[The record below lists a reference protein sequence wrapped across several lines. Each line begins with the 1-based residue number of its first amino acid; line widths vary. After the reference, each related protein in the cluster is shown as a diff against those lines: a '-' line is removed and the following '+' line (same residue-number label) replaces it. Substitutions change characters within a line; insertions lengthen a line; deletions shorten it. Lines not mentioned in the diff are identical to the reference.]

1 LQEEADANLNVIQIG
16 FRSASEKPAN
26 DADQRF
32 SSEREMIHTSLS
44 RTAHEFA
51 MNGSKSHHRRSRVPG
66 TLSIIKRR
74 LLLSIATAGIALALG
89 FALGR
94 SFPSAATPVSVST
107 TASPAAD
114 PQLPATIALSPPKL
128 ANLQLQIEKA
138 KAGPLVRAVSAT
150 GSVGYDERHLARIRP
165 MARGRIEAL
174 DVTAGDRVVA
184 GQGLAVLDNFDL
196 SAAHSKVL
204 SAEAA
209 LNQAKAQLAAANA
222 AYDRAT
228 NLIRSGFVTQAELEA
243 RRAAAVTMEADLRTK
258 EAQLRQ
264 YQEEEARLLPVR
276 PAAVGAGSSSD
287 QPGDSRGALVAPF
300 AGVVD
305 SVSVATGEIVDP
317 ATPIFTVS
325 DLSTVWVQADVAA
338 RDLGAVKVGDAVEV
352 KVSAFPSRV
361 FSGRVTYIPDQI
373 ESATGMAKVRCE
385 VPNPDGALRVNMFA
399 TVTIL
404 SPQGGDAVLAPSS
417 SLQEINGQSVVFI
430 PTGDRQFVWRAVHT
444 GLVANGKT
452 QITSGLAADTPVV
465 GEGSYWL
472 KATLMQS
479 TIPDQG

>member
-1 LQEEADANLNVIQIG
+1 
-16 FRSASEKPAN
+16 
-26 DADQRF
+26 
-32 SSEREMIHTSLS
+32 MIHTSLS
-44 RTAHEFA
+44 RTAHVFA
-51 MNGSKSHHRRSRVPG
+51 INWSESDNRRSLPPG
-66 TLSIIKRR
+66 RLPIVKRR
-74 LLLSIATAGIALALG
+74 LLISVATVAIAVAAGFAAGRSLPSASIAVPVST
-89 FALGR
+89 
-94 SFPSAATPVSVST
+94 PSAV
-107 TASPAAD
+107 AAD
-114 PQLPATIALSPPKL
+114 PELPATITLSEPKL
-128 ANLQLQIEKA
+128 ANLQLQIGQA

-150 GSVGYDERHLARIRP
+150 GSVGYDQLHLARIKP
-165 MARGRIEAL
+165 TARGRIETV

-184 GQGLAVLDNFDL
+184 GQRLAVLDNFDL

-204 SAEAA
+204 GAEAA
-209 LNQAKAQLAAANA
+209 LNQAKAQLAAASA

-228 NLIRSGFVTQAELEA
+228 NLIRSDLVTQAELVA
-243 RRAAAVTMEADLRTK
+243 RRATAVTMEADLRTK

-276 PAAVGAGSSSD
+276 PAAAGADTSND
-287 QPGDSRGALVAPF
+287 QPEDSRGALFAPF

-325 DLSTVWVQADVAA
+325 DLSTVWVQADVAE

-352 KVSAFPSRV
+352 KVSAFPGRV
-361 FSGRVTYIPDQI
+361 FAGRVTYIPDQI

-385 VPNPDGALRVNMFA
+385 VPNPDGALRVNMFT

-404 SPQGGDAVLAPSS
+404 SPQDGDAVLVPSS
-417 SLQEINGQSVVFI
+417 SLQEVNKQSVVFV
-430 PTGDRQFVWRAVHT
+430 PTGDGRFAWRPVHT

-452 QITSGLAADTPVV
+452 QVTGGLAAGTPVV

-472 KATLMQS
+472 KAALMQS

>member
-1 LQEEADANLNVIQIG
+1 
-16 FRSASEKPAN
+16 
-26 DADQRF
+26 
-32 SSEREMIHTSLS
+32 M
-44 RTAHEFA
+44 
-51 MNGSKSHHRRSRVPG
+51 
-66 TLSIIKRR
+66 KRR
-74 LLLSIATAGIALALG
+74 LLISVATVAIAVAAGFAAGRSLPSASIAVPVSA
-89 FALGR
+89 
-94 SFPSAATPVSVST
+94 PSAV
-107 TASPAAD
+107 AAD
-114 PQLPATIALSPPKL
+114 PELPATITLSEPKL
-128 ANLQLQIEKA
+128 ANLQLQIGQA

-150 GSVGYDERHLARIRP
+150 GSVGYDQLHLARIKP
-165 MARGRIEAL
+165 TARGRIETV

-184 GQGLAVLDNFDL
+184 GQRLAVLDNFDL

-204 SAEAA
+204 GAEAA
-209 LNQAKAQLAAANA
+209 LNQAKAQLAAASA

-228 NLIRSGFVTQAELEA
+228 NLIRSDLVTQAELVA
-243 RRAAAVTMEADLRTK
+243 RRATAVTMEADLRTK

-276 PAAVGAGSSSD
+276 PAAAGADTSND
-287 QPGDSRGALVAPF
+287 QPGDSRGALFAPF

-317 ATPIFTVS
+317 ATQIFTVS
-325 DLSTVWVQADVAA
+325 DLSTVWVQADVAE

-352 KVSAFPSRV
+352 KVSAFPGRI
-361 FSGRVTYIPDQI
+361 FAGRVTYIPDQI

-385 VPNPDGALRVNMFA
+385 VPNPDGALRVNMFT

-404 SPQGGDAVLAPSS
+404 SPQDGDAVLVPSS
-417 SLQEINGQSVVFI
+417 SLQEVNKQSVVFV
-430 PTGDRQFVWRAVHT
+430 PTGDGRFAWRPVHT

-452 QITSGLAADTPVV
+452 QVTGGLAAGTPVV

-472 KATLMQS
+472 KAALMQS

>member
-1 LQEEADANLNVIQIG
+1 
-16 FRSASEKPAN
+16 
-26 DADQRF
+26 
-32 SSEREMIHTSLS
+32 MIHTSLS
-44 RTAHEFA
+44 HTVHVFA
-51 MNGSKSHHRRSRVPG
+51 MNWSGFHHRRSRVPG

-74 LLLSIATAGIALALG
+74 LLFSVVTVGIAVALG
-89 FALGR
+89 FAVGR
-94 SFPSAATPVSVST
+94 SSSSVSDSAPMSAAAVAL
-107 TASPAAD
+107 TAA
-114 PQLPATIALSPPKL
+114 QLPATITLSEPKL
-128 ANLQLQIEKA
+128 TNLRLQIEKA

-150 GSVGYDERHLARIRP
+150 GSVGYDQLHFARIRP

-174 DVTAGDRVVA
+174 DATAGDRVVA
-184 GQGLAVLDNFDL
+184 GQRLAVLDNFDL

-204 SAEAA
+204 GAGAA

-228 NLIRSGFVTQAELEA
+228 NLIRSDLVTQAELVA
-243 RRAAAVTMEADLRTK
+243 RRATAVTMEADLRTK

-276 PAAVGAGSSSD
+276 PAVAGADTSND
-287 QPGDSRGALVAPF
+287 QPGDSRGALFAPF

-325 DLSTVWVQADVAA
+325 DLSTVWVQADVAE

-352 KVSAFPSRV
+352 KVSAFPGRV
-361 FSGRVTYIPDQI
+361 FAGRVTYIPDQI

-385 VPNPDGALRVNMFA
+385 VPNADGALRVNMFA

-417 SLQEINGQSVVFI
+417 SLQEVNGQSVVFI
-430 PTGDRQFVWRAVHT
+430 PTGDRQFAWRAVHT
-444 GLVANGKT
+444 GLVANGNT
-452 QITSGLAADTPVV
+452 QITSGLAAGTPVV

-472 KATLMQS
+472 KAALMQS

>member
-1 LQEEADANLNVIQIG
+1 
-16 FRSASEKPAN
+16 
-26 DADQRF
+26 
-32 SSEREMIHTSLS
+32 MINALLS
-44 RTAHEFA
+44 RRVHLSAIDWSGPDPK
-51 MNGSKSHHRRSRVPG
+51 MN
-66 TLSIIKRR
+66 RR
-74 LLLSIATAGIALALG
+74 LL
-89 FALGR
+89 F
-94 SFPSAATPVSVST
+94 SAATVGIAVAVGFAAGRSSLSVSDSVS
-107 TASPAAD
+107 APAVAAAD
-114 PQLPATIALSPPKL
+114 AQLPATITLSEPKL
-128 ANLQLQIEKA
+128 ANLQLQVEEA
-138 KAGPLVRAVSAT
+138 KAGPLMRAVSAT
-150 GSVGYDERHLARIRP
+150 GSVGYDQLHLARIRP

-184 GQGLAVLDNFDL
+184 GQRLAVLDNFDL

-204 SAEAA
+204 GAEAA
-209 LNQAKAQLAAANA
+209 LNQAKAQLAAASA

-228 NLIRSGFVTQAELEA
+228 NLIRSDLVTQAELVA
-243 RRAAAVTMEADLRTK
+243 RRATAVTMEADLRTK

-276 PAAVGAGSSSD
+276 RAAAGAGTSND
-287 QPGDSRGALVAPF
+287 QPGDSRGALFAPF

-325 DLSTVWVQADVAA
+325 DLSTVWVQADVAE

-352 KVSAFPSRV
+352 KVSAFPDRV
-361 FSGRVTYIPDQI
+361 FAGRVTYIPDQI

-417 SLQEINGQSVVFI
+417 SLQEVNGQSVVFI
-430 PTGDRQFVWRAVHT
+430 PTGDRQFAWRAVHT
-444 GLVANGKT
+444 GLVANGTT
-452 QITSGLAADTPVV
+452 QITSGLAAGTPVV

-472 KATLMQS
+472 KAALMQS

>member
-1 LQEEADANLNVIQIG
+1 
-16 FRSASEKPAN
+16 
-26 DADQRF
+26 
-32 SSEREMIHTSLS
+32 MIHTSLS
-44 RTAHEFA
+44 RTAHVFA
-51 MNGSKSHHRRSRVPG
+51 INWEGSHHRRSRVPG
-66 TLSIIKRR
+66 TLSIIKRP
-74 LLLSIATAGIALALG
+74 LLFSVAAVGIAVALG
-89 FALGR
+89 FVAGR
-94 SFPSAATPVSVST
+94 SSSSVSNLAPVSAAAV
-107 TASPAAD
+107 APAAA
-114 PQLPATIALSPPKL
+114 QLPATITLSEPKL

-138 KAGPLVRAVSAT
+138 KAGPLARAVSAT
-150 GSVGYDERHLARIRP
+150 GSVGYDQLHLARIRP

-184 GQGLAVLDNFDL
+184 GQRLAVLDNFDL

-204 SAEAA
+204 GAEAA
-209 LNQAKAQLAAANA
+209 LNQAKAQLAAASA

-228 NLIRSGFVTQAELEA
+228 NLIRSDLVTQAELVA
-243 RRAAAVTMEADLRTK
+243 RRATAVTMEADLRTK

-276 PAAVGAGSSSD
+276 PAAAGAETSND
-287 QPGDSRGALVAPF
+287 QPGDSRGALFAPF

-317 ATPIFTVS
+317 ATPVFTVS
-325 DLSTVWVQADVAA
+325 DLSTVWVQADVAE

-352 KVSAFPSRV
+352 KVSAFPDRV
-361 FSGRVTYIPDQI
+361 FAGRVTYIPDQI

-385 VPNPDGALRVNMFA
+385 IPNLDGSLRVNMFA

-404 SPQGGDAVLAPSS
+404 AQQDGDAVLVPST
-417 SLQEINGQSVVFI
+417 SLQEVNKQSVVFV
-430 PTGDRQFVWRAVHT
+430 PTGDGKFAWRPVHT

-452 QITSGLAADTPVV
+452 QITSGLAAGTPVV

-472 KATLMQS
+472 KAALMQS

>member
-1 LQEEADANLNVIQIG
+1 
-16 FRSASEKPAN
+16 
-26 DADQRF
+26 
-32 SSEREMIHTSLS
+32 MIHTSLS
-44 RTAHEFA
+44 RTAHVFA
-51 MNGSKSHHRRSRVPG
+51 INWSESDHRRSLLPG
-66 TLSIIKRR
+66 RLPIVKRR
-74 LLLSIATAGIALALG
+74 LLLSVATVGIAVAAG
-89 FALGR
+89 FAAGR
-94 SFPSAATPVSVST
+94 SLPSASIAVPVSAPSAA
-107 TASPAAD
+107 AAD
-114 PQLPATIALSPPKL
+114 PQLPATITLSEPKL
-128 ANLQLQIEKA
+128 ANLQLQIEEA

-150 GSVGYDERHLARIRP
+150 GSVGYDQLHLARIRP

-184 GQGLAVLDNFDL
+184 GQRLAVLDNFDL

-209 LNQAKAQLAAANA
+209 LNQAKAQLAAASA

-228 NLIRSGFVTQAELEA
+228 NLIRSDLVTQAELEA
-243 RRAAAVTMEADLRTK
+243 RRATVATMEADLRTK
-258 EAQLRQ
+258 EAR
-264 YQEEEARLLPVR
+264 V
-276 PAAVGAGSSSD
+276 AAVPRRRGTALARAPCRRGHRLVQRSAAA
-287 QPGDSRGALVAPF
+287 DSRGAIVAPF

-305 SVSVATGEIVDP
+305 SVSVANGEIVDP

-325 DLSTVWVQADVAA
+325 DLSTVWVQADVAE

-352 KVSAFPSRV
+352 RVSAFPGRV
-361 FSGRVTYIPDQI
+361 FAGRVTYIPDQI

-404 SPQGGDAVLAPSS
+404 SPQGGDAVLVPSE
-417 SLQEINGQSVVFI
+417 SLQEVNGQSVVFI
-430 PTGDRQFVWRAVHT
+430 PTGDRQFAWRAVHT

-452 QITSGLAADTPVV
+452 QITSGLAAGTPVV

-472 KATLMQS
+472 KAALMQS